1 MADQRG
7 PQKSRGSIG
16 VRIFSLFEGVTIAL
30 DSLRANRV
38 RAALTILGV
47 AVGVFVV
54 VVISAA
60 IHGINASVARDF
72 EKAGPTTFTMT
83 RFPITFEA
91 CDGTDDTCKW
101 RHNPRLTFAD
111 AKSIGTLSTVRAA
124 CAQMNLNREVRYK
137 DRDLPSTTV
146 IGTMANWTIVDHAGD
161 LYPGRSFTE
170 SEESNGERV
179 AIINDEMATRLFGDS
194 DPLDKVISISNVPF
208 HVIGVYHYEASF
220 LSGGNR
226 PRAIVPFETAYRSLN
241 ASFNNVAI
249 AVVPRDDVTRD
260 QSQDEVI
267 ALMRARR
274 ALRPAQENNFAI
286 ITSDKLFETYNKIFG
301 MFFLVMIVLSAI
313 GLLVGGVGVI
323 AIMMI
328 SVTERTR
335 EIGVRKALGATRGT
349 ILWQFLVE
357 AVTLTAIGA
366 VIGLIG
372 GGIVSVIIRNA
383 TPIKASIPPLA
394 IVAALG
400 ASAIT
405 GVIFGMLPAMRA
417 SKLDPVDALRY
428 E

>member
-1 MADQRG
+1 M
-7 PQKSRGSIG
+7 SNLG
-16 VRIFSLFEGVTIAL
+16 VQVFSLFEGVGIAI
-30 DSLRANRV
+30 DSLKSNRV

-72 EKAGPTTFTMT
+72 EKAGPKTFFLS
-83 RFPITFEA
+83 RYPITFEA

-101 RHNPRLTFAD
+101 RHNPHFNLSD
-111 AKSIGTLSTVRAA
+111 AHMLDALPSIEAA
-124 CAQMNLNREVRYK
+124 SAQLGMSKEVRYH
-137 DRDLPSTTV
+137 DHVLSGTQV
-146 IGTMANWTIVDHAGD
+146 IGQTANWTIVDHAGD

-170 SEESNGERV
+170 SEAANGERV
-179 AIINDEMATRLFGDS
+179 VIVNDEMAKRLFGDS
-194 DPLDKVISISNVPF
+194 DPLDKIITIGGSLF
-208 HVIGVYHYEASF
+208 TVIGVYHYEASF
-220 LSGGNR
+220 LAGGNR
-226 PRAIVPFETAYRSLN
+226 PRAIVPFETAYRTLG
-241 ASFNNVAI
+241 ASVGQMGIAI
-249 AVVPRDDVTRD
+249 VPRDEVTRD
-260 QSQDEVI
+260 EAEDDVV
-267 ALMRARR
+267 AAMRARR
-274 ALRPAQENNFAI
+274 GLRPGADNNFAI
-286 ITSDKLFETYNKIFG
+286 ITQDQLLQTYNKIFG

-313 GLLVGGVGVI
+313 GLLVGGVGVV

-335 EIGVRKALGATRGT
+335 EIGVRKALGATRMT

-366 VIGLIG
+366 VIGLMF
-372 GGIVSVIIRNA
+372 GGIASVIIRSA
-383 TPIKASIPPLA
+383 TPIKASVPPLA

-405 GVIFGMLPAMRA
+405 GVLFGMLPAMRA
-417 SKLDPVDALRY
+417 SKLDPVEALRY

>member
-1 MADQRG
+1 M
-7 PQKSRGSIG
+7 SNLG
-16 VRIFSLFEGVTIAL
+16 VRLLGMLEGVGIAL
-30 DSLRANRV
+30 DSLRSNKV

-60 IHGINASVARDF
+60 IHGINTSVARDF
-72 EKAGPTTFTMT
+72 ERAGPKTFFLS

-101 RHNPRLTFAD
+101 RHNPRLTYAD
-111 AKSIGTLSTVRAA
+111 AKAIGALPSIRAA
-124 CAQMNLNREVRYK
+124 AVQMGMNKEVRYK
-137 DRDLPSTTV
+137 DRDLSSTTV
-146 IGTMANWTIVDHAGD
+146 IGETANWTVVDNAGD

-170 SEESNGERV
+170 SEELNGEKV
-179 AIINDEMATRLFGDS
+179 AIVNDEMAKRLFGES
-194 DPLDKVISISNVPF
+194 DPLDKVITIGGVPF
-208 HVIGVYHYEASF
+208 TVIGVYHYEASF
-220 LSGGNR
+220 LAGGNR
-226 PRAIVPFETAYRSLN
+226 PRAIVPFETAYRSLQGGMGG
-241 ASFNNVAI
+241 VGIAI
-249 AVVPRDDVTRD
+249 VPREEVTRD
-260 QSQDEVI
+260 EAQDDVI
-267 ALMRARR
+267 AALRARR
-274 ALRPAQENNFAI
+274 GLRPGTENNFAL
-286 ITSDKLFETYNKIFG
+286 ITPDKLFETYNKIFG

-335 EIGVRKALGATRGT
+335 EIGVRKALGATRAT

-366 VIGLIG
+366 VIGLLFG
-372 GGIVSVIIRNA
+372 GVVSMIIRNA
-383 TPIKASIPPLA
+383 TPVKASIPPLA

-400 ASAIT
+400 ASAVT
-405 GVIFGMLPAMRA
+405 GVLFGMLPAMRA
-417 SKLDPVDALRY
+417 ARLDPVDALRY

>member
-1 MADQRG
+1 M
-7 PQKSRGSIG
+7 SNLG
-16 VRIFSLFEGVTIAL
+16 VRVLTLFEGVGIAL
-30 DSLRANRV
+30 DSLRSNRV

-72 EKAGPTTFTMT
+72 EKAGPKTFFLS
-83 RFPITFEA
+83 RYPITFEA

-101 RHNPRLTFAD
+101 RHNPHFNLTD
-111 AKSIGTLSTVRAA
+111 
-124 CAQMNLNREVRYK
+124 AQMLNTLPSIMAAEAQLGMNKEVRYH
-137 DRDLPSTTV
+137 DHVLSGTQV
-146 IGTMANWTIVDHAGD
+146 IGAMANWTLVDHAGD

-170 SEESNGERV
+170 SEAANGERV
-179 AIINDEMATRLFGDS
+179 VIVNDEMAKRLFADS
-194 DPLDKVISISNVPF
+194 DPLDKVITIGGSPF
-208 HVIGVYHYEASF
+208 TVICVYHYEASF
-220 LSGGNR
+220 LAGGNR
-226 PRAIVPFETAYRSLN
+226 PRAIVPFETGYRTLKGGIGN
-241 ASFNNVAI
+241 MGIAI
-249 AVVPRDDVTRD
+249 LPRDEVTRD
-260 QSQDEVI
+260 EAEDDVI
-267 ALMRARR
+267 AAMRARR
-274 ALRPAQENNFAI
+274 GLRPGVDNNFAI
-286 ITSDKLFETYNKIFG
+286 ITQDQLLDTYNKIFG

-313 GLLVGGVGVI
+313 GLMVGGVGVV

-335 EIGVRKALGATRGT
+335 EIGVRKALGATRMT

-366 VIGLIG
+366 IIGLLFG
-372 GGIVSVIIRNA
+372 GAASVIIRSA
-383 TPIKASIPPLA
+383 TPIKASVPPLA

-405 GVIFGMLPAMRA
+405 GVLFGMLPAMRA
-417 SKLDPVDALRY
+417 SKLDPVEALRY